1 MPPKS
6 NAKSNPGVLPVPAA
20 TRAAAT
26 KPPATTRLKL
36 EIRRLP
42 PSLTLTEFEETLGP
56 EWRLGG
62 GKVDWREYRPGKLRS
77 PGKLPE
83 QSRVYIHVAREE
95 YVRELE
101 QRFLSVVF
109 HDRAGTHKREDL
121 RALPPTLGYATCQR
135 TPLQVK
141 QRGDGRQGTLDQDAE
156 FIAFL
161 EAETMPTVKPAVGVA
176 EGEGKGERVK
186 STPLIEDLRAKKEA
200 RAKMAQEKA
209 EKKVREEREKKAAA
223 TAKSEAKE
231 VADKGGTSTQQQ
243 AKVEQA
249 AKDAARVL
257 TKQAAAKQNAPPTAA
272 AASATQPKAA
282 PVGPAAR
289 AKRVVQSPRQQNA
302 TPAASPA
309 PAATTNTT
317 GPATA
322 APERSGRPAPAQRPK
337 GNADGIRKMLQKD
350 LGIRPKAAAA
360 STPAPASTLPS
371 AAASTPATPPSTSTP
386 AAPTPSLAPA
396 PAASSPSPAT
406 IPQSSHH
413 ANTHKAYLKHANP
426 SQGITEVLI
435 QRTLSTFGPVSSV
448 TIDPR
453 KGTAIAVFADA
464 TGLGKAMEARRVPV
478 GTAGGVVEVSEF
490 KTRGAAVSAPGGGN
504 GVVGGNGPSGTG
516 GARGGGSMRGRGGFR
531 GGRGGRGGAGAG
543 AAGTATASRP
553 AISSG
558 NAAAG
563 TPVSAPAKSVSEAP
577 APTSAPAPTPAP
589 APAAP

>member
-6 NAKSNPGVLPVPAA
+6 NAKSYPGVLPVPAA

-42 PSLTLTEFEETLGP
+42 PSLTLTEFEDTLGP

-77 PGKLPE
+77 PGKVPE

-101 QRFLSVVF
+101 QRFLSVSR
-109 HDRAGTHKREDL
+109 DAQARGPPGTTADV
-121 RALPPTLGYATCQR
+121 G
-135 TPLQVK
+135 VK

-231 VADKGGTSTQQQ
+231 ATEKGGTSTQQQ

-272 AASATQPKAA
+272 AASVTQPKAVPA
-282 PVGPAAR
+282 GPAAR
-289 AKRVVQSPRQQNA
+289 AKRVVQSPRSQNA

-309 PAATTNTT
+309 PSATASTT

-322 APERSGRPAPAQRPK
+322 APERGGRPAPAQRPR

-360 STPAPASTLPS
+360 STPAPASTFPP
-371 AAASTPATPPSTSTP
+371 ATASITATPPSTSTP
-386 AAPTPSLAPA
+386 AAPTPSPT
-396 PAASSPSPAT
+396 PAAAAPSPSPAAV
-406 IPQSSHH
+406 PQLNHH

-435 QRTLSTFGPVSSV
+435 QRALSTFGPVSSV

-490 KTRGAAVSAPGGGN
+490 KTRGAAVSAPGGGI

-516 GARGGGSMRGRGGFR
+516 GTRGGGSMRGRGGFR

-553 AISSG
+553 ATSSS
-558 NAAAG
+558 NAAPG
-563 TPVSAPAKSVSEAP
+563 TPVVVPAKTASDALAPASG
-577 APTSAPAPTPAP
+577 PTPTPAS